1 MSTAEHPVSEGTTAP
16 SVPTLD
22 QWTAP
27 TPLPVPPES
36 FAPPPL
42 TTPAPLT
49 AGPPPKARPVRLDR
63 IVVGLLL
70 AIAGVGWLLDEAGT
84 SVPWRLFPA
93 AALFVIGCALLVSL
107 FAGRGRG
114 ALIAL
119 GVVTLLLGVAVGVGA
134 DRYAGPVGDTVVAP
148 RLADWPVATR
158 LGAGTLTVDLTRYPL
173 PASGTLHADVGAGT
187 VILQLP
193 ESGRVAVQA
202 SVTMGTL
209 TVDGTKVGD
218 GIDVRWSAPPTVP
231 AATGNTAAGVV
242 TVNVQVG
249 MGEIEVRHD

>member
-1 MSTAEHPVSEGTTAP
+1 MSTAEHPVSDSTTVPPAP
-16 SVPTLD
+16 TPD

-27 TPLPVPPES
+27 TPTPIPSASLTG
-36 FAPPPL
+36 PPPL
-42 TTPAPLT
+42 TAPAPH
-49 AGPPPKARPVRLDR
+49 AAPPPPRPVRLDR
-63 IVVGLLL
+63 IVLGLLL
-70 AIAGVGWLLDEAGT
+70 AVAGIGWLLDEAGV

-93 AALFVIGCALLVSL
+93 VALFVIGGALLVSL

-119 GVVTLLLGVAVGVGA
+119 GMVALLLGVAVGVGA

-173 PASGTLHADVGAGT
+173 PTSGSLHADVGAGK

-202 SVTMGTL
+202 SVTMGTI

-218 GIDVRWSAPPTVP
+218 GIDVRWSAPATVP
-231 AATGNTAAGVV
+231 SVTANSAAGVV

-249 MGEIEVRHD
+249 MGDIEVRHD